1 MSVQRYAIGGEHIPL
16 MCAAWNG
23 PSCREL
29 ERLLPLLIA
38 EQPRLAS
45 HLSRTYFAPRR
56 RVLTSPRCSW
66 QGDVWASANF
76 RRHGRTNVAL
86 VPRVLRV
93 VPFGVRAELVEDA
106 LAWPD
111 EHWQEGVV
119 VPDELLPLV
128 GVT

>member
-1 MSVQRYAIGGEHIPL
+1 

-23 PSCREL
+23 PSYREL
-29 ERLLPLLIA
+29 ERLLPFLLA

-56 RVLTSPRCSW
+56 RVLTCPRCSW
-66 QGDVWASANF
+66 QTDIWASASF
-76 RRHGRTNVAL
+76 HRHGRTNVAL

-93 VPFGVRAELVEDA
+93 VPFGVQAELVEEA
-106 LAWPD
+106 LAWLD
-111 EHWQEGVV
+111 EHWQGGVF

-128 GVT
+128 GVA